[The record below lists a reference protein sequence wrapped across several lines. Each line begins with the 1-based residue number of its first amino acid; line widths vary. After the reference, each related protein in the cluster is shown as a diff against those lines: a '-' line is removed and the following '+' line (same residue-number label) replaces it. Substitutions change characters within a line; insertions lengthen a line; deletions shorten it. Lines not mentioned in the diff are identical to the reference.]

1 MECKYT
7 AFDRIIN
14 ITKKLPENRVDE
26 AVQII
31 QEDSLIDFLDFCEEN
46 NCFTEKQA
54 TTLYD
59 FIIIFEDLSSNYH
72 EFDQEKLIRLYD
84 AVGIFDSI

>member
-1 MECKYT
+1 MIELLIS
-7 AFDRIIN
+7 R
-14 ITKKLPENRVDE
+14 KKLPENRVDE

-84 AVGIFDSI
+84 AVGILDSI

>member
-31 QEDSLIDFLDFCEEN
+31 QEDSLIDFM
-46 NCFTEKQA
+46 K
-54 TTLYD
+54 
-59 FIIIFEDLSSNYH
+59 
-72 EFDQEKLIRLYD
+72 
-84 AVGIFDSI
+84 

>member
-1 MECKYT
+1 MDCKYT

-26 AVQII
+26 AIQII
-31 QEDSLIDFLDFCEEN
+31 QEYSLIEFLDFCVEN
-46 NCFTEKQA
+46 KCFTKEQS

-59 FIIIFEDLSSNYH
+59 FIIMFEDFSSNYH

-84 AVGIFDSI
+84 AVGVPESI